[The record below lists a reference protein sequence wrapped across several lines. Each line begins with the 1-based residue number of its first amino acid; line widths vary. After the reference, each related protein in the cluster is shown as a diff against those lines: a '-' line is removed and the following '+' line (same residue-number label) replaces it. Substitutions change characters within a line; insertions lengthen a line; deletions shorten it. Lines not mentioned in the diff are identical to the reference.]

1 MGRLSPQQVYTY
13 PGNIHIHSTYSD
25 GSENIGQI
33 AAEASK
39 AGLSYIIVTDHET
52 LAGLPEEGF
61 DHGVVVLVGA
71 EINCRKNHY
80 LALGIDTL
88 VDSNDDCPQQV
99 IDQVRQAGGLGFI
112 AHPFERGSRYI
123 EKGKAYP
130 WTDWPVFRFD
140 GIEIWNYTSYWR
152 GLHPSLFRTLYL
164 FFIDRRGAM
173 KGPPRGLL
181 RLWDCYNIS
190 GHKTVGIG
198 GSDAHAYLYR
208 FGPFRLTIFTYR
220 YIFTTINTYI
230 VLQEALNR
238 DFAGAKEQI
247 IDALRNG
254 RCYLSFDSLHPGKDF
269 FFHAA
274 SGGNIVP
281 MGGEILFRE
290 GITLHIKTPGRR
302 PLIRLILNGKLITA
316 KEGHHLEYRP
326 TGPGV
331 YRVEVYHRS
340 LFGRYRPW
348 IYSNPIHIQKA
359 TSSLQEH
366 HKCDTIIN
374 S

>member
-1 MGRLSPQQVYTY
+1 MYTY
-13 PGNIHIHSTYSD
+13 AGNIHIHSRYSD
-25 GSENIGQI
+25 GSGDFSHIV
-33 AAEASK
+33 AAASAAK
-39 AGLSYIIVTDHET
+39 LSYVIICDHET
-52 LAGLPEEGF
+52 LSGLSEEAVY
-61 DHGVVVLVGA
+61 DGVVLLVGA
-71 EINCRKNHY
+71 EINRTHNHY
-80 LALGIDTL
+80 LALAIDQL
-88 VDSNDDCPQQV
+88 VDPDTQNPQQL
-99 IDQVRQAGGLGFI
+99 IDRVRKAGGLGFI

-164 FFIDRRGAM
+164 FFVDRRGAM

-181 RLWDCYNIS
+181 RLWDCYNIN
-190 GHKTVGIG
+190 GHRTVGIG
-198 GSDAHAYLYR
+198 SSDAHAYPYR

-238 DFAGAKEQI
+238 DFAGAREQI
-247 IDALRNG
+247 LGALRSG
-254 RCYLSFDSLHPGKDF
+254 CCYLSFDSLHPGKDF
-269 FFHAA
+269 FFHAS
-274 SGGNIVP
+274 SGGSNVP
-281 MGGEILFRE
+281 MGGEISFRE
-290 GITLHIKTPGRR
+290 GITLHIGTPGRR
-302 PLIRLILNGKLITA
+302 PLIRLIQNGRLVTA
-316 KEGHHLEYRP
+316 KKGHHLEYKP

-340 LFGRYRPW
+340 VFGRYRPW

-359 TSSLQEH
+359 VSSLQEH
-366 HKCDTIIN
+366 HK
-374 S
+374 